1 MGTQDQGAEAQRKP
15 RRSDRRSFVT
25 KTAAATG
32 AIWTAPIVLG
42 MLEPV
47 AAATPSN
54 GCPFTFCFDD
64 GTTEGWVIDNGA
76 GAGNGLW
83 NVNNSRSVSPTS
95 SLHYG
100 TGFGGNYDTGTRN
113 AGTVTS
119 PSFVVPA
126 SGGALSFDIWR
137 EVEVFG
143 SGTWD
148 EFSVSILPS
157 GTVEYAVSRDGGTG
171 GLFEPISID
180 LAAYAGTSIQV
191 VFAFD
196 TGDAQFNNFEGIY
209 VDNVMIPC
217 STPPAPPTT
226 GFSTTNS
233 TNWPDDDPG
242 FVVES
247 PQLSQAIGVVGPD
260 LQAFTAAGS
269 SQGKA
274 KSNSFFPERP
284 DPTSSELR
292 RRTNATR

>member
-1 MGTQDQGAEAQRKP
+1 M
-15 RRSDRRSFVT
+15 
-25 KTAAATG
+25 
-32 AIWTAPIVLG
+32 
-42 MLEPV
+42 
-47 AAATPSN
+47 
-54 GCPFTFCFDD
+54 
-64 GTTEGWVIDNGA
+64 
-76 GAGNGLW
+76 
-83 NVNNSRSVSPTS
+83 
-95 SLHYG
+95 
-100 TGFGGNYDTGTRN
+100 
-113 AGTVTS
+113 
-119 PSFVVPA
+119 VPA

-137 EVEVFG
+137 EVEVFA

-196 TGDAQFNNFEGIY
+196 TGDTQFNDFEGIY
-209 VDNVMIPC
+209 IDNVMIPC
-217 STPPAPPTT
+217 STLPT
-226 GFSTTNS
+226 GFSATNS

-269 SQGKA
+269 SDGKA
-274 KSNSFFPERP
+274 KSNSYFPERP